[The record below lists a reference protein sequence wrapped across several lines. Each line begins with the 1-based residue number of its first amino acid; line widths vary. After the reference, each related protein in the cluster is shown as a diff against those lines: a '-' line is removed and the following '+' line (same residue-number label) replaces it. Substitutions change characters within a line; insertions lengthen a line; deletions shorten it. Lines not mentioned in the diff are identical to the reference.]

1 MIQYWKLGIGEN
13 AETIAVEVP
22 EFYLNFVEIVFPIVA
37 GYSDESEQSVIYL
50 YDLYKKFV
58 QFVDEAR
65 KNRHALSC
73 SELSFEVVGKLNQIS
88 NLFLSYLKILG
99 VKRFLPELDQVGYF
113 PLKPTD
119 CIPYCQYAYEAV
131 EDKLFDIREWL
142 LTREMEQVE
151 GTDSEMMWS

>member
-1 MIQYWKLGIGEN
+1 MIQYWRLGMGEGV
-13 AETIAVEVP
+13 ETAAIEVP
-22 EFYLNFVEIVFPIVA
+22 EFNLNFVEVSFPVVA

-99 VKRFLPELDQVGYF
+99 VKRFLPELGRVGYF

-119 CIPYCQYAYEAV
+119 CIPYCQYAYRLFYGAV
-131 EDKLFDIREWL
+131 FRCRCCDQPVLRCSS
-142 LTREMEQVE
+142 T
-151 GTDSEMMWS
+151 